1 MNPFGMRL
9 ADLHK
14 VLPCI
19 VAELAVDVSF
29 QCGSSGRL
37 HHDRGTRAYF
47 LLRGQNPLDEP
58 DAEVFVRSK
67 LNVLKL
73 RELPWDHF
81 RFAEIAMVPAA
92 IGERCWRGTPD
103 EMKEMLERVRL
114 KIPNTTLE
122 SSKFQV
128 PLDQL

>member
-1 MNPFGMRL
+1 MNPFGARL
-9 ADLHK
+9 SDLHK
-14 VLPCI
+14 TLPCI

-29 QCGSSGRL
+29 PCGGGRL

-47 LLRGQNPLDEP
+47 LLRGENPLDEP

-81 RFAEIAMVPAA
+81 RFAEVAMVPSA

-103 EMKEMLERVRL
+103 EMKAMLDRIRA
-114 KIPNTTLE
+114 KIPDSTIQ
-122 SSKFQV
+122 SSKFSV